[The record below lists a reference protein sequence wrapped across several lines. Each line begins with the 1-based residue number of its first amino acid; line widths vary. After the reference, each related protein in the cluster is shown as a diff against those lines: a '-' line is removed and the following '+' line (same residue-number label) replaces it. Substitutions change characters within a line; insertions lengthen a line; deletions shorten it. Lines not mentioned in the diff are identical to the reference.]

1 MKIGNCSM
9 STTKKQRDLQP
20 LLIIPAPTEM
30 VGKKLINTIYNWRV
44 GMAEESELPEA
55 SFVQKM
61 GKSTEHWFSSQFTST
76 GAIFSDRRERN

>member
-1 MKIGNCSM
+1 
-9 STTKKQRDLQP
+9 
-20 LLIIPAPTEM
+20 
-30 VGKKLINTIYNWRV
+30 
-44 GMAEESELPEA
+44 MAEESELPEA